1 MSAAQNCPYGE
12 DLCSSPE
19 FDLTAAVDDP
29 EAPAEVTVYPADADA
44 DALVTTWV
52 SADVDA
58 AVDLADAR

>member
-1 MSAAQNCPYGE
+1 MSAVEDCPYGD

-19 FDLTAAVDDP
+19 FDLTGTLDDP
-29 EAPAEVTVYPADADA
+29 EEPSELTVFPADADP

-52 SADVDA
+52 SADADA